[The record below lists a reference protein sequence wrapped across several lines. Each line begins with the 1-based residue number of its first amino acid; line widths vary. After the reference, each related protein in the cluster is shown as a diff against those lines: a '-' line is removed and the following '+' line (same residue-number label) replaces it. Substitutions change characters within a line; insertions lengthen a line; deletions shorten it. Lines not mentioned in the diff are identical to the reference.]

1 MRIIKYFFEKYKFRK
16 LRISFPPFIPL
27 SLCLVHSLHPSFL
40 LMLFSFLSAFQL
52 LSDFLLMEKQRIER
66 MSWFISTEEQTYPSI
81 PLPDALRGIWTPLTV
96 FVDMLTFLAYLG
108 LLGKENNHQGLN
120 FSWYLPQA
128 RYVVNVPWITLQYIK
143 ESKVGRVES
152 RILEDQYG
160 GRFYCDLRDP
170 SNSCPHFIILSSR
183 QGLTTVI
190 QQKRI
195 WKKAIDFVS

>member
-1 MRIIKYFFEKYKFRK
+1 
-16 LRISFPPFIPL
+16 
-27 SLCLVHSLHPSFL
+27 
-40 LMLFSFLSAFQL
+40 MLFSFLSAFHL
-52 LSDFLLMEKQRIER
+52 LSAFLLMEKHRIER
-66 MSWFISTEEQTYPSI
+66 MSWFIPTEEQTYPSI
-81 PLPDALRGIWTPLTV
+81 PLPNALRGIWTPLTV
-96 FVDMLTFLAYLG
+96 FVDMLISLVYLG
-108 LLGKENNHQGLN
+108 LLGKENNHYQGLN

-128 RYVVNVPWITLQYIK
+128 WYVVNVPWITLQYIK

-170 SNSCPHFIILSSR
+170 YSSCPHFIILSSR

-195 WKKAIDFVS
+195 WKKVIDFVS